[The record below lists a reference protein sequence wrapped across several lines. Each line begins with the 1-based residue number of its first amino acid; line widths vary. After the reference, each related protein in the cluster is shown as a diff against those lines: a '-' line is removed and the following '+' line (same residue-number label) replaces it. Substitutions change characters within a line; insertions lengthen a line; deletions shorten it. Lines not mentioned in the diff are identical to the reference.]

1 MVSII
6 TCTIR
11 EEYIENVFRNYEQ
24 QVWRDKELII
34 ILNKDTMDLNK
45 WKKKAFSYHNIRVYQ
60 LHEQATLG
68 DCLNFGV
75 EKSKYNHIAK
85 FDDDDYYGPYYL
97 AHAMP
102 EFKNTEISVLGK
114 SSYYVYFKNKKALML
129 VSNTEKA
136 FTDSVAGATLIFK
149 KEVFKKVQFE
159 KVNRAEDYF
168 FIDSCKKNGFKI
180 YSTDKHNFAV
190 VRHDTEKH
198 TWKLSDEDFMQWG
211 EMIAN
216 TDDFRS
222 FVERSKFPYK

>member
-45 WKKKAFSYHNIRVYQ
+45 WKKKAVSYHNIRVYQ

-97 AHAMP
+97 AHAMH

>member
-1 MVSII
+1 MVSVI

-11 EEYIENVFRNYEQ
+11 EEYIENVFKNYEQ
-24 QVWRDKELII
+24 QLWKDKELII
-34 ILNKDTMDLNK
+34 ILNKDTMNLSK
-45 WKKKAFSYHNIRVYQ
+45 WKKKAEDYHNVSVFQ

-75 EKSKYNHIAK
+75 EKSKYDYIAK

-102 EFKNTEISVLGK
+102 EFNNKDIAILGK
-114 SSYYVYFKNKKALML
+114 SSYYVYFNNKKALML

-149 KEVFKKVQFE
+149 KDVFKKIQFE

-168 FIDSCKKNGFKI
+168 FIDTCKRNGFKV
-180 YSTDKHNFAV
+180 YSTDRHNFAV
-190 VRHDTEKH
+190 IRHDTNKH
-198 TWKLSDEDFMQWG
+198 TWKVSDEDYMQWG
-211 EMIAN
+211 EIIAY
-216 TDDFRS
+216 TDDFQS